1 MQEATVE
8 LIRNRLQQAAIR
20 SAGKRQAQPITMDAN
35 DVSRIS
41 EAGWLLVDDDC
52 FLNDGSG
59 PGSSVLTALN
69 PLLLGP

>member
-20 SAGKRQAQPITMDAN
+20 SAGKRQAQPIVINAN

-41 EAGWLLVDDDC
+41 EAGWLLLVDDDC

-59 PGSSVLTALN
+59 PRSSDC
-69 PLLLGP
+69 